1 MDSFVFYYWVLRGL
15 ILDTIPLLDKR
26 FENIFSCC
34 LSFHPFP
41 MHFHK
46 AKVLNFVRSSLL
58 LSSLKPFCLTLD
70 PKDVLLYFSLKGLYF
85 YIFMFYIYIQIHF
98 ELIFIYEW
106 GWGQGSFF
114 SLWLSSCSC
123 TIYWKAVLPLTCF
136 CTYVKNQ
143 LSIFVCI
150 CFWILCF
157 IPLFCVSVPL
167 PFPHCLAHC
176 SYIISLNTRWSG
188 SFHFILLGQECLSY
202 SRACAFSM

>member
-136 CTYVKNQ
+136 CTCQKSAQHICVHLFLDSLFYSIVLCVCPSAVPT
-143 LSIFVCI
+143 LSR
-150 CFWILCF
+150 
-157 IPLFCVSVPL
+157 
-167 PFPHCLAHC
+167 
-176 SYIISLNTRWSG
+176 SL
-188 SFHFILLGQECLSY
+188 
-202 SRACAFSM
+202 

>member
-85 YIFMFYIYIQIHF
+85 YIFMSYIYIQIHF
-98 ELIFIYEW
+98 EFSYMSEVEGKVHSFPYGCPVAPAPFIERL
-106 GWGQGSFF
+106 SFF
-114 SLWLSSCSC
+114 HWIAFAHMSKISSAYLCAS
-123 TIYWKAVLPLTCF
+123 VSGF
-136 CTYVKNQ
+136 
-143 LSIFVCI
+143 SITF
-150 CFWILCF
+150 FY
-157 IPLFCVSVPL
+157 VSVPL

-176 SYIISLNTRWSG
+176 SYIISLNTR
-188 SFHFILLGQECLSY
+188 
-202 SRACAFSM
+202 